1 MKVIKIFQIYA
12 VTGTGFTDGR
22 SSHYTQFCGVMLRP
36 SAETLKAASRGAMEE
51 DEVSVGADFRGLTP
65 VRGFTPGPNGDLSRR
80 NSKKESRRFNG
91 SGGGHD
97 KAMSPR
103 PTDRALSPKPDVAPI
118 PEVSEERLALEDSP
132 RSEVKPED
140 GEDKA
145 PVAQQSYLALTKL
158 GTADKKVTSPAQPTP
173 AAGGGA
179 GASGGGAGGAGG
191 TPAGTNKVSRG
202 QHAPTGT
209 GGGFCS
215 FLKGR

>member
-1 MKVIKIFQIYA
+1 MKIIKIFIKIFQIYA

-22 SSHYTQFCGVMLRP
+22 SSHYTQFCGVMLRA

-91 SGGGHD
+91 SGGAHD

-118 PEVSEERLALEDSP
+118 PEVAEERLAVEDRP
-132 RSEVKPED
+132 RQEVKPEE
-140 GEDKA
+140 GEDKP

-158 GTADKKVTSPAQPTP
+158 GSADKKPATG
-173 AAGGGA
+173 AAGGGGGD
-179 GASGGGAGGAGG
+179 GAAGGGGGG

-202 QHAPTGT
+202 QHAPST
-209 GGGFCS
+209 GGGFGS

>member
-1 MKVIKIFQIYA
+1 M
-12 VTGTGFTDGR
+12 TGTGFTDGR
-22 SSHYTQFCGVMLRP
+22 SSHYTQFCGVMLRA

-91 SGGGHD
+91 SGGGQD

-118 PEVSEERLALEDSP
+118 PEVAEERLAVED
-132 RSEVKPED
+132 RGQTEVKSEE
-140 GEDKA
+140 GGGDKA

-158 GTADKKVTSPAQPTP
+158 GTADKKVTSPAQPGP
-173 AAGGGA
+173 AAGGA
-179 GASGGGAGGAGG
+179 GGGGGGGGGSGGG

-202 QHAPTGT
+202 QHAPS

>member
-1 MKVIKIFQIYA
+1 M
-12 VTGTGFTDGR
+12 TGTGFTDGR
-22 SSHYTQFCGVMLRP
+22 SSHYTQFCGVMLRAA
-36 SAETLKAASRGAMEE
+36 AETLKAASRGAMEE

-91 SGGGHD
+91 NGGGHD

-103 PTDRALSPKPDVAPI
+103 PTERALSPRPDVAPI
-118 PEVSEERLALEDSP
+118 PEVSEERLTVEESA
-132 RSEVKPED
+132 RPELKAEE
-140 GEDKA
+140 GEDKT

-158 GTADKKVTSPAQPTP
+158 GTGDKKLTSPAQPAP
-173 AAGGGA
+173 AAPGGA
-179 GASGGGAGGAGG
+179 GGSGGAGG

-202 QHAPTGT
+202 QHAPTG
-209 GGGFCS
+209 GGFCS